1 MKHRAT
7 LAVSSKYFDTFI
19 YTFIA
24 IYKSLKILRNTVLF
38 SLLPYSVPFKFIAKN
53 AFAVL

>member
-19 YTFIA
+19 YTFIT
-24 IYKSLKILRNTVLF
+24 IYKSLKTIRNIVLF
-38 SLLPYSVPFKFIAKN
+38 SLLPYFVPFKFIAKT
-53 AFAVL
+53 AFAIL